1 MDDLSPGSTAAP
13 GAGKKPRGR
22 PFAPGVSGNPNG
34 RPKGSRNKAT
44 IIVAALREG
53 EAEALTRKLV
63 EKALAGD
70 SAALRMC
77 MKRLWAPKR
86 GRRVELDLPELN
98 AGGAATA
105 SQAILKACAAGT
117 LSSRESNDVMGLIA
131 KYVRTLKVTELEAKV
146 AELEERQRA

>member
-1 MDDLSPGSTAAP
+1 MDDLDLHPGAAP

-22 PFAPGVSGNPNG
+22 PFAPGVSGNPKG
-34 RPKGSRNKAT
+34 RPKGSRNRAT
-44 IIVAALREG
+44 VILAALREG

-63 EKALAGD
+63 EKALEGD
-70 SAALRMC
+70 SVALRMC
-77 MKRLWAPKR
+77 LKRMWAPKR
-86 GRRVELDLPELN
+86 GRPVAFDLPELN

-117 LSSRESNDVMGLIA
+117 QSPREANDVMGLIA

-146 AELEERQRA
+146 AEFEGRQRA